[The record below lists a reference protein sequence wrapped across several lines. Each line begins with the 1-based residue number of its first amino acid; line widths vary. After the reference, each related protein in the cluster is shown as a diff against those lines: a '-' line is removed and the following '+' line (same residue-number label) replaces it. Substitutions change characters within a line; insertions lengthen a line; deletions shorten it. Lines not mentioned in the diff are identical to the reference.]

1 MLGGAESDL
10 CSFLSIVFNFYPEPV
25 LANENSKR
33 KRTLFYL
40 QAADPLGLALRAL
53 GLRIMRWQQQGQW
66 GQ

>member
-10 CSFLSIVFNFYPEPV
+10 CSFLESFFPFYPEPV

-40 QAADPLGLALRAL
+40 QAADPLGLAIRAL
-53 GLRIMRWQQQGQW
+53 GLRIMRWQQQEQ
-66 GQ
+66 